1 MIGWLVSAIASR
13 KRRSV
18 ERRSV
23 ERRSVERRGRFQPRF
38 ETLFERV
45 NFAGG
50 LLPSFDIGSPTVT
63 DLWVDPAG
71 GSDTNAGTSRLA
83 AFRTL
88 TAAWNRVPINTPLTS
103 GFRINLVAGTYP
115 ESAVPNYW
123 ESRHGTAAAPV
134 ILQAVDGA
142 GTARLPNINMFDCQ
156 YVYMIGLHLSAG
168 GGDVLH
174 LEACEYI
181 LIRDTTIQGLGDI
194 NNYNSPQEALK
205 ANQSQ
210 HLYIENSDIS
220 GGYDNAVDFVAVQY
234 GHVVGSKIHRAVD
247 WAMYAK
253 GGSAYLTIAGNE
265 FYDAGTGGFTAG
277 QGTGFEFMSAPWL
290 HYEAYDIQFVN
301 NVVRNVEG
309 AGIGVNGGYNILMA
323 YNTLYDVGARSH
335 VIEVVHGGRTCDGNT
350 TQCAARLA
358 QGGWGTSTTG
368 GDEPIPDRNVYIYN
382 NVIYNPD
389 GNESQWQHFEIGA
402 PRTPGSRSN
411 IPSPSRT
418 DVNLRI
424 AGNLIWNGPA
434 SHPLGIA
441 DATLADQVSRDNT
454 INSVRPVFVDALNG
468 DYRLASGFAPP
479 ASVAIPSFSWSD
491 APTVPAVP
499 AGRTSTAVGY
509 DFDGAARAV
518 FSRIGA
524 YALTGENSTPV
535 DLSAAFSPLSG
546 IALGASLSVT
556 VTIVNAGTNPAP
568 AARIDIPA
576 WPATLT
582 VASSTPSQ
590 GSTTVSAA
598 GLGWTVGEL
607 AVGASATLVLT
618 LTPRVAGTLT
628 LNAVASSSGL
638 EATPLNNNA
647 TATAVVSPTVRS
659 GIFAVGT
666 DSGGPTRVRVYD
678 ATTRVERFTL
688 SPYVST
694 FKGGVRV
701 AVADVT
707 GDGVSDI
714 ITAPG
719 PGMAAMVRVFDGR
732 DGTPLAGTLGQF
744 LALDRSTLRSG
755 IFVAAADVNADGRA
769 DVIVGTDAGLRAQVR
784 VYSGASGTLLQT
796 IAPYGTFA
804 GGVRVAAAD
813 VDGDGRAE
821 VITAPGRGLAP
832 TVKAF
837 NALTGANLWS
847 FNAGLASYR
856 GGLFVSAADV
866 DGDGRS
872 DIVVGTGTGG
882 AATVRIYR
890 GSDRQLLSQFTAFE
904 TSVTGGV
911 RVALL
916 DLDGDGRADPITG
929 TAPGVAPRI
938 VLRTGTGMTVLAT
951 MNPFVSPIKGT
962 FVAAGYTS

>member
-1 MIGWLVSAIASR
+1 MPSLSALGWLRFFTSR
-13 KRRSV
+13 GKRRATF
-18 ERRSV
+18 RRF
-23 ERRSVERRGRFQPRF
+23 RPRL
-38 ETLFERV
+38 ETLSERV
-45 NFAGG
+45 NLAGDS
-50 LLPSFDIGSPTVT
+50 LPSYDIGSPTVT
-63 DLWVDPAG
+63 DLWVDPVRGNDA
-71 GSDTNAGTSRLA
+71 NAGNSRTA

-88 TAAWNRVPINTPLTS
+88 TEAWNRVPINTTLTT
-103 GFRINLVAGTYP
+103 GFRINLVAGTY
-115 ESAVPNYW
+115 SDSIVPNYW
-123 ESRHGTAAAPV
+123 ESRHGTASAPV
-134 ILQAVDGA
+134 ILQAADGA
-142 GTARLPNINMFDCQ
+142 GTALLPNINMFDCQ

-181 LIRDTTIQGLGDI
+181 LIRDTTIRGLGDI
-194 NNYNSPQEALK
+194 QNYASPQETLK

-210 HLYIENSDIS
+210 HLYIENCDIS
-220 GGYDNAVDFVAVQY
+220 GAYDNAVDFVSVQY

-301 NVVRNVEG
+301 NVVHHVEG

-323 YNTLYDVGARSH
+323 YNTLYYVGARSH

-350 TQCAARLA
+350 TQCSARLS

-368 GDEPIPDRNVYIYN
+368 GDEPIPDRNVFIYN

-389 GNESQWQHFEIGA
+389 GHESQWQHFEIGA

-418 DVNLRI
+418 DVNLQI
-424 AGNLIWNGPA
+424 AGNLIWNGSV
-434 SHPLGIA
+434 SHSLGIS
-441 DATLADQVSRDNT
+441 DAALADQVSRDNT

-468 DYRLASGFAPP
+468 NYRLASSFVPP
-479 ASVAIPSFSWSD
+479 DSVSIPSFSWSD
-491 APTVPAVP
+491 APTTPAVP

-509 DFDGAARAV
+509 DFTGASRAAS
-518 FSRIGA
+518 SRLGA
-524 YALTGENSTPV
+524 YAAAGENSTPV
-535 DLSAAFSPLSG
+535 DLSVAFSSLTA
-546 IALGASLSVT
+546 IALGANLSLT
-556 VTIVNAGTNPAP
+556 VTIANVGTNPAP
-568 AARIDIPA
+568 ATRVDFPG

-582 VASSTPSQ
+582 VASSVPSQ
-590 GSTTVSAA
+590 GTAA
-598 GLGWTVGEL
+598 VTSGVLGWTLGEL
-607 AVGASATLVLT
+607 AAGASATLVLT
-618 LTPRVAGTLT
+618 LTPRVAGSLT
-628 LNAVASSSGL
+628 LNALASSSGL
-638 EATPLNNNA
+638 ESTPLDNSA
-647 TATAVVSPTVRS
+647 TATTVVSPTVRS

-666 DSGGPTRVRVYD
+666 DSGGPTRVRVFD
-678 ATTRVERFTL
+678 ATTRVERFSL
-688 SPYVST
+688 SPYPST

-719 PGMAAMVRVFDGR
+719 PGMAALVRVFDGR
-732 DGTPLAGTLGQF
+732 DGTALTGTLGQF
-744 LALDRSTLRSG
+744 LALDRSTLRVG
-755 IFVAAADVNADGRA
+755 VFVAAADVDGDGRA
-769 DVIVGTDAGLRAQVR
+769 DIIVGTDSGTRGQVR

-796 IAPYGTFA
+796 IAPYGSFS

-813 VDGDGRAE
+813 VDGNGRAE
-821 VITAPGRGLAP
+821 VLTAPGRGLAP

-837 NALTGANLWS
+837 DALTGVNLWS
-847 FNAGLASYR
+847 FTAAATSYR
-856 GGLFVSAADV
+856 GGLFVAAADV

-872 DIVVGTGTGG
+872 DVMIGTGTGG

-890 GSDRQLLSQFTAFE
+890 STDRQLLSQFTAFE
-904 TSVTGGV
+904 TTVTGGV

-929 TAPGVAPRI
+929 TAPGVPPRV
-938 VLRTGTGMTVLAT
+938 VLRAGSGMTVLAT
-951 MNPFVSPIKGT
+951 MNPFLSTIKGT